1 MKRKTLKKAL
11 SAFLSLLMCMMTLLS
26 ISTPVFAATTVD
38 AYMVDFPRDGD
49 SNYSATA
56 WGHSATSLMGGWRY
70 LNSKY
75 TTVHSIG
82 TYNGQIS
89 YCIEPGI
96 GQNAGDTLSHKDETF
111 WENYPSHLNP
121 TISPDTIKVLLGR
134 IMQYGYQGNVST
146 SWRSQNAS
154 DAAALSHAIA
164 TQLLV
169 WETVVGERDASFNK
183 VDPSGYGKS
192 AVWSYIRD
200 EHPLRSRIRSY
211 YNSMAASV
219 QSHAEIPSFC
229 ARSIGSA
236 RSYELKYDG
245 TRYTVTLT
253 DTNGVLSNFS
263 FSSSEPGISFSRSGN
278 RLTITSDTPIA
289 GDIRVSA
296 SKTNGVRSGVVVW
309 TDGNKG
315 AGIQDVVTYG
325 ENVSDPVSAYLRL
338 EMEALGTMHLVKTSE
353 DGVVAG
359 ISFTISGNGIT
370 KTVTTG
376 RDGTID
382 VSELMAGTYTVTEAD
397 IERYTPQ
404 TSQQVTI
411 VGGQTSTV
419 TFNNVLKRGAL
430 EVTKTSED
438 GFVEGVKFRLYG
450 KSLSGLNVDEYAV
463 TDSTGVAKFRNVL
476 IGGPYTIE
484 EVDTAIRYVIPDP
497 QSVSIQWNRVAERSF
512 TNILKKFTVTVTKT
526 DAETGTPQGDATLS
540 GAKYGIYKGGK
551 LVDVYYTDA
560 KGQFT
565 SKEYICDT
573 DWTIRE
579 TEPSEGYLL
588 DTTEHAVG
596 AAPGQYTV
604 EHNTTANA
612 VTETV
617 IKGSIRLIKHID
629 AELETPES
637 EPEAADTLIPG
648 QNEAEPEPENGSVP
662 TAEFNP
668 SGNAGI
674 IEQPE
679 AGAMFQLYLSS
690 AGSYDAA
697 KDSERD
703 LLVTDENGVALSKD
717 LPYGRYTVHQIEGR
731 EGQAFVPDFTV
742 FISSDGHL
750 YSYILNNQTITS
762 FIRVEKRD
770 AETGKIIPAAGI
782 GFQVRDLTSGE
793 LISQTVYYPAP
804 VTISTFY
811 TADDGTLM
819 LPCELPY
826 GRYELIEVVT
836 CHGYVLDTAPVPF
849 AVDGSEAVVTVTKS
863 NMAQKGVIRIQ
874 KTGEVFSSVV
884 NEGSIFRPVYEN
896 TGLPGAVFDIAAAED
911 IYTPDGTLRAK
922 AGDIV
927 DTVTTQSDGMAAS
940 KALYL
945 GKYVITEKQ
954 APHGMALQT
963 EAHTVELVYAGQ
975 EVTVTE
981 LRADMYNERQR
992 VEISLVKTMETDK
1005 LFGIGQS
1012 DELTHVT
1019 FGLYAAE
1026 KLVAAD
1032 GSSIPQDGLIEMV
1045 SLNKDGKATCKTDL
1059 PFGRFYLQEISTD
1072 SHYQLGDTKY
1082 PVSFDY
1088 AGQDKKI
1095 VKLVANEGAAIENKL
1110 IYGSV
1115 SGLKVDANDKP
1126 LSGAVMGLFA
1136 ASETRFTKDT
1146 ALLTA
1151 VSAEDG
1157 RFRFEKI
1164 PAGNWLVREIEQ
1176 PKGFVLSEELFPVTV
1191 KEQGQVIEIKIA
1203 NKLIRG
1209 SVTLTK
1215 YDADYPENKLSGA
1228 VFEVYRDVNGN
1239 KALDK
1244 DDVLLGAMKESSA
1257 GVYWMKDLEYGGVLV
1272 REKTAPEG
1280 FIPDEKAYYVE
1291 IDTDGKTYTV
1301 ENEAGKGFINHALKG
1316 SLKIIKTTSDGKK
1329 EGFAFRITGANGYD
1343 MTFTTDAKGEIF
1355 IEKLRIGEYTVTEL
1369 KNSAS
1374 EGYKIA
1380 DPVKITLVANET
1392 LTVKIHN
1399 DKTKVDVPKTG
1410 DDADLMLWISLLGLA
1425 AAGVGC
1431 TAFFYLKKRRTGKHI
1446 AVKK

>member
-49 SNYSATA
+49 RNYSATA

-82 TYNGQIS
+82 TYNGQVS

-154 DAAALSHAIA
+154 DAAALSHIIA

-376 RDGTID
+376 RNGTID

-484 EVDTAIRYVIPDP
+484 EVDTAVRYVIPDP

-512 TNILKKFTVTVTKT
+512 ANILKKFTVTVTKT

-629 AELETPES
+629 AELFES
-637 EPEAADTLIPG
+637 
-648 QNEAEPEPENGSVP
+648 SVI
-662 TAEFNP
+662 P
-668 SGNAGI
+668 SG
-674 IEQPE
+674 
-679 AGAMFQLYLSS
+679 SKT
-690 AGSYDAA
+690 DAI
-697 KDSERD
+697 KDEFGW
-703 LLVTDENGVALSKD
+703 EF
-717 LPYGRYTVHQIEGR
+717 E
-731 EGQAFVPDFTV
+731 
-742 FISSDGHL
+742 
-750 YSYILNNQTITS
+750 
-762 FIRVEKRD
+762 
-770 AETGKIIPAAGI
+770 
-782 GFQVRDLTSGE
+782 
-793 LISQTVYYPAP
+793 
-804 VTISTFY
+804 
-811 TADDGTLM
+811 
-819 LPCELPY
+819 
-826 GRYELIEVVT
+826 
-836 CHGYVLDTAPVPF
+836 
-849 AVDGSEAVVTVTKS
+849 
-863 NMAQKGVIRIQ
+863 
-874 KTGEVFSSVV
+874 SSVIP
-884 NEGSIFRPVYEN
+884 S
-896 TGLPGAVFDIAAAED
+896 
-911 IYTPDGTLRAK
+911 
-922 AGDIV
+922 
-927 DTVTTQSDGMAAS
+927 
-940 KALYL
+940 
-945 GKYVITEKQ
+945 
-954 APHGMALQT
+954 
-963 EAHTVELVYAGQ
+963 
-975 EVTVTE
+975 
-981 LRADMYNERQR
+981 
-992 VEISLVKTMETDK
+992 
-1005 LFGIGQS
+1005 
-1012 DELTHVT
+1012 
-1019 FGLYAAE
+1019 
-1026 KLVAAD
+1026 
-1032 GSSIPQDGLIEMV
+1032 GSSVDLAPGL
-1045 SLNKDGKATCKTDL
+1045 SLRL
-1059 PFGRFYLQEISTD
+1059 
-1072 SHYQLGDTKY
+1072 
-1082 PVSFDY
+1082 
-1088 AGQDKKI
+1088 
-1095 VKLVANEGAAIENKL
+1095 
-1110 IYGSV
+1110 SV
-1115 SGLKVDANDKP
+1115 V
-1126 LSGAVMGLFA
+1126 
-1136 ASETRFTKDT
+1136 
-1146 ALLTA
+1146 
-1151 VSAEDG
+1151 
-1157 RFRFEKI
+1157 
-1164 PAGNWLVREIEQ
+1164 
-1176 PKGFVLSEELFPVTV
+1176 
-1191 KEQGQVIEIKIA
+1191 
-1203 NKLIRG
+1203 
-1209 SVTLTK
+1209 
-1215 YDADYPENKLSGA
+1215 
-1228 VFEVYRDVNGN
+1228 
-1239 KALDK
+1239 
-1244 DDVLLGAMKESSA
+1244 
-1257 GVYWMKDLEYGGVLV
+1257 
-1272 REKTAPEG
+1272 
-1280 FIPDEKAYYVE
+1280 
-1291 IDTDGKTYTV
+1291 
-1301 ENEAGKGFINHALKG
+1301 
-1316 SLKIIKTTSDGKK
+1316 
-1329 EGFAFRITGANGYD
+1329 
-1343 MTFTTDAKGEIF
+1343 
-1355 IEKLRIGEYTVTEL
+1355 
-1369 KNSAS
+1369 
-1374 EGYKIA
+1374 
-1380 DPVKITLVANET
+1380 
-1392 LTVKIHN
+1392 
-1399 DKTKVDVPKTG
+1399 
-1410 DDADLMLWISLLGLA
+1410 
-1425 AAGVGC
+1425 
-1431 TAFFYLKKRRTGKHI
+1431 
-1446 AVKK
+1446 